1 MSRKCLISA
10 GQLFSLLLVSSLII
24 MVTTN
29 STWTGGGDFL
39 DNIISCAIAFA
50 VNFIAVIP
58 LGLLYRRK
66 PTMNILDH
74 GYHLTGWFGTV
85 IALFYGLYFLTIDCY
100 YLSVFQVFNANMIE
114 PEMPSWLIV
123 IAVLVVAVYA
133 AWKGVE
139 SISRTSVFILVMLL
153 IGFLFI
159 LVTSIP
165 QVKSENFK
173 PLLYNGWDQTIQST
187 MLFLGR
193 STGIAT
199 LAILLPAT
207 KGNKTIGF
215 TVWNVVTYL
224 LMSIIMVIM
233 VGVLGNAIQTQ
244 MFPMHTLAAISGI
257 GPFQRMDSIFLG
269 IWLMGVFIKGGAVA
283 VGIISVLITKS
294 VALQHLFFDVYLLAP
309 LTLFA
314 SFVIPLIL
322 LLIDTIKCKNK
333 TIRRMEETLEVQ
345 HENSALD

>member
-165 QVKSENFK
+165 HITV
-173 PLLYNGWDQTIQST
+173 G
-187 MLFLGR
+187 
-193 STGIAT
+193 
-199 LAILLPAT
+199 T
-207 KGNKTIGF
+207 KQYKVPCCF
-215 TVWNVVTYL
+215 W
-224 LMSIIMVIM
+224 
-233 VGVLGNAIQTQ
+233 A
-244 MFPMHTLAAISGI
+244 
-257 GPFQRMDSIFLG
+257 
-269 IWLMGVFIKGGAVA
+269 
-283 VGIISVLITKS
+283 
-294 VALQHLFFDVYLLAP
+294 
-309 LTLFA
+309 
-314 SFVIPLIL
+314 
-322 LLIDTIKCKNK
+322 
-333 TIRRMEETLEVQ
+333 EVQ
-345 HENSALD
+345 VLPH

>member
-24 MVTTN
+24 IVTTN

-74 GYHLTGWFGTV
+74 GYHLTGWFGAV
-85 IALFYGLYFLTIDCY
+85 IALFYGLYFITIDCY

-153 IGFLFI
+153 IGFL
-159 LVTSIP
+159 
-165 QVKSENFK
+165 
-173 PLLYNGWDQTIQST
+173 
-187 MLFLGR
+187 LF
-193 STGIAT
+193 
-199 LAILLPAT
+199 
-207 KGNKTIGF
+207 
-215 TVWNVVTYL
+215 W
-224 LMSIIMVIM
+224 
-233 VGVLGNAIQTQ
+233 
-244 MFPMHTLAAISGI
+244 
-257 GPFQRMDSIFLG
+257 
-269 IWLMGVFIKGGAVA
+269 
-283 VGIISVLITKS
+283 
-294 VALQHLFFDVYLLAP
+294 
-309 LTLFA
+309 
-314 SFVIPLIL
+314 L
-322 LLIDTIKCKNK
+322 LLFRK
-333 TIRRMEETLEVQ
+333 
-345 HENSALD
+345 